1 MAAAD
6 DHDLP
11 RMLGGRY
18 RLEATI
24 GHGGMGVVYRGMDL
38 TMQRPIAVKL
48 IRSVDGND
56 IDDEIAGRF
65 LREAKHTARLQHE
78 HIIDVFDL
86 GRDESGMYF
95 VMELLTGESLSAKI
109 RREGKL
115 KPETAVHITA
125 QICDA
130 LEVAHRSSII
140 HRDLKPANIMLMAR
154 AGDENFVKV
163 LDFGVAKSVAGDD
176 QTQLTHTGML
186 VGTVD
191 YMAPEQIMGK
201 PVDGRTDVYSLGV
214 MLYKML
220 CGKNPF
226 RDSGVPALIHAH
238 LNTMPKPLNEMVEG
252 IPQELNLVVLRC
264 LMKKPERRYDSM
276 AELAR
281 ALRHTMQP
289 PSEAPPPM
297 VDLEYR
303 PGGAA
308 DDVYDETTTGKRGFT
323 DSDPPPEDATI
334 SDDPTMQF
342 DARDRLK
349 PQRRLTAE
357 ELGLPTAPLRAHEG
371 NQPLP
376 APPKP
381 RSLLPL
387 NPQGGP
393 ALGPPINYPEELS
406 TQKRH
411 VPQEVRRAASGTD
424 GKICA
429 MCQTKNAPHAVSCT
443 ACGVSLGTTEQD
455 ALRVRNRSGPPSRA
469 PSQAPGQA
477 GSQGASYS
485 GPPPIDDLRGAP
497 PGYVPNNIP
506 AGLGLGAI
514 GLPPLPAPPPAPSSR
529 RNMNVPPPPPSS
541 RRDVSQAG
549 PMPGPPSGAIQNM
562 RTGPH
567 QPVPMSVQPPS
578 FHPPQPSQPSM
589 PPPGMP
595 SQYPGAPPGWPYQ
608 QGPQSQ
614 PPPAGAWERFLKWTG
629 LK

>member
-6 DHDLP
+6 DDDLP

-24 GHGGMGVVYRGMDL
+24 GHGGMGVVYRGVDL

-115 KPETAVHITA
+115 PPPVAVRIGV
-125 QICDA
+125 QICEA
-130 LEVAHRSSII
+130 LEVAHRGGII
-140 HRDLKPANIMLMAR
+140 HRDLKPANIMLTSR
-154 AGDENFVKV
+154 AGDDTFVKV
-163 LDFGVAKSVAGDD
+163 LDFGVAKSLAGDD
-176 QTQLTHTGML
+176 MTQLTHTGML

-220 CGKNPF
+220 CGKAPF
-226 RDSGVPALIHAH
+226 REGGVPALIHAH
-238 LNTMPKPLNEMVEG
+238 LNTMPKPLIEMAEG
-252 IPQELNLVVLRC
+252 IPNELDHVVLRC

-281 ALRHTMQP
+281 ALQHTMQP
-289 PSEAPPPM
+289 DEPRAM

-303 PGGAA
+303 GPNDSYN
-308 DDVYDETTTGKRGFT
+308 DDNIATRLNDGYAN
-323 DSDPPPEDATI
+323 DPPAPEDPTI
-334 SDDPTMQF
+334 SDDATVQF
-342 DARDRLK
+342 ERHK
-349 PQRRLTAE
+349 PRRLTAE
-357 ELGLPTAPLRAHEG
+357 ELGLPPTSGLRAHEG

-381 RSLLPL
+381 RSLIPL
-387 NPQGGP
+387 NPNQGP
-393 ALGPPINYPEELS
+393 ALGPPVNYPEEVS
-406 TQKRH
+406 TQKRLLPH
-411 VPQEVRRAASGTD
+411 EVKRIEMPRTE
-424 GKICA
+424 GKLCA
-429 MCQTKNAPHAVSCT
+429 MCQTKNPPHTLACV
-443 ACGVSLGTTEQD
+443 ACGVSLGTNEQE
-455 ALRVRNRSGPPSRA
+455 ALRIRNRS
-469 PSQAPGQA
+469 
-477 GSQGASYS
+477 
-485 GPPPIDDLRGAP
+485 AP
-497 PGYVPNNIP
+497 PTAKEIPNIP

-514 GLPPLPAPPPAPSSR
+514 GLPPLPAPPTPPSSR
-529 RNMNVPPPPPSS
+529 RNMGTAPSGSAPPVPPSS
-541 RRDVSQAG
+541 RRDMMGQ
-549 PMPGPPSGAIQNM
+549 MH
-562 RTGPH
+562 TGPH
-567 QPVPMSVQPPS
+567 QPAMPPGS
-578 FHPPQPSQPSM
+578 F
-589 PPPGMP
+589 PPPGP
-595 SQYPGAPPGWPYQ
+595 FPPPAPPPYEQQYPSAPPGWPYQ
-608 QGPQSQ
+608 QLPPSQ
-614 PPPAGAWERFLKWTG
+614 PPPASTWQRFLKWTG